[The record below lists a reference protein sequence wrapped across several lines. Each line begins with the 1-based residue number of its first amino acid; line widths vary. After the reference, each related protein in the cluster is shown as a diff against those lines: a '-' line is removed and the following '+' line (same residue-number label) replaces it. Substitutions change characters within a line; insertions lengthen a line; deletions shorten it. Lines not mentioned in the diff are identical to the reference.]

1 MKFAKLLGNG
11 SRTAST
17 LVFALASILYI
28 SAAQAAPCRTGG
40 PYEKWL
46 ADFEREAMAQGV
58 SQRTIATA
66 APFLTYDQKIVN
78 IDHGQRVFS
87 QTFLEF
93 SDRMAAGYRIQM
105 GAAKIKTFAPVFAR
119 IDQQYG
125 VPAPVIVAFWPL
137 ESDFGANMGNYHSL
151 SSIASLAY
159 DCRRAD
165 RFRSQLLDA
174 MRLIERGDLQP
185 QDMIGSWA
193 GELGQ
198 TQMMPSEY
206 YKYAVDYD
214 GDGKRNL
221 LRSAPDVLGSTAN
234 YLLGLGWRRGEPWLT
249 EVRVPANMPS
259 SFPWDQAD
267 LDIQLPRSKWAS
279 FGVTLADGKPL
290 PADNLPASLLL
301 PVGRLGP
308 AFLAYQNF
316 QIYLQ
321 WNNSLVYS
329 TTAAYLATR
338 IAGAS
343 PLHRGNPPPALP
355 FTDVKAMQGMLTHT
369 GYDVGAVDG
378 FLGLKTRQAVKA
390 TQLKYGLPADS
401 YPTAELLARMRSG
414 H

>member
-1 MKFAKLLGNG
+1 
-11 SRTAST
+11 
-17 LVFALASILYI
+17 
-28 SAAQAAPCRTGG
+28 
-40 PYEKWL
+40 
-46 ADFEREAMAQGV
+46 
-58 SQRTIATA
+58 
-66 APFLTYDQKIVN
+66 
-78 IDHGQRVFS
+78 
-87 QTFLEF
+87 
-93 SDRMAAGYRIQM
+93 
-105 GAAKIKTFAPVFAR
+105 
-119 IDQQYG
+119 
-125 VPAPVIVAFWPL
+125 
-137 ESDFGANMGNYHSL
+137 
-151 SSIASLAY
+151 
-159 DCRRAD
+159 
-165 RFRSQLLDA
+165 
-174 MRLIERGDLQP
+174 
-185 QDMIGSWA
+185 
-193 GELGQ
+193 
-198 TQMMPSEY
+198 MMPSEY

-221 LRSAPDVLGSTAN
+221 LRSAPTCSA
-234 YLLGLGWRRGEPWLT
+234 RRRIISWASAVPRPAWLT

-259 SFPWDQAD
+259 GFPWDQAD

-355 FTDVKAMQGMLTHT
+355 FTDVKAMQGMLTHA